1 MARFDALPAD
11 RQAVLQLVLRRGKT
25 YDEIAAMLKIAPET
39 VRERALNALDELAA
53 DDAPELDPQAQDD
66 VSDYLLGQ
74 QAASRRVAT
83 RSELERSQEARDWA
97 RVVAGE
103 LRASGLATDETL
115 PEVPADPAEVGEA
128 FDALHA
134 RRRARAEQQ
143 RSSRLGG
150 VLLLGA
156 LALALAVGI
165 AALLGAFSGG
175 DDGGSANSG
184 TNAATT
190 TTAGTSTTTGTQVEA
205 QINLNPPSGSSSK
218 ALGVF
223 NLVSQDGKRA
233 IAVVGQ
239 GLPESNHYV
248 LWLRNGSKVK
258 FVGFFPP
265 VAGSG
270 RSKGRLQGL
279 QRAPSDLGQYREVLI
294 TREQS
299 DSPKTPTNVVLQ
311 GSLQG

>member
-25 YDEIAAMLKIAPET
+25 YDEIAAMLKIAAET

-53 DDAPELDPQAQDD
+53 DDAPELEPDVQDD
-66 VSDYLLGQ
+66 ISDYLLGQ
-74 QAASRRVAT
+74 QSASRRAAT
-83 RSELERSQEARDWA
+83 RSELERSQPARDWA
-97 RVVAGE
+97 RVVSGE
-103 LRASGLATDETL
+103 LRASGLATDESL
-115 PEVPADPAEVGEA
+115 PEVPADPAEEAEA

-134 RRRARAEQQ
+134 RRRARVEQQ
-143 RSSRLGG
+143 RSSKLGG

-165 AALLGAFSGG
+165 AALLGAFDG
-175 DDGGSANSG
+175 DDDAGKT
-184 TNAATT
+184 TNAAA
-190 TTAGTSTTTGTQVEA
+190 TTATTSTTTGARAVAQV
-205 QINLNPPSGSSSK
+205 NLNPPSGSSSK

-223 NLVSQDGKRA
+223 NVVEQDGKRA

-239 GLPESNHYV
+239 DLPESNHYV

-258 FVGFFPP
+258 FMGFFPK

-270 RSKGRLQGL
+270 SAKGRLQGL
-279 QRAPSDLGQYREVLI
+279 KLAPSDLGDYREVLI

-299 DSPKTPTNVVLQ
+299 DSPKTPTNVVLR
-311 GSLQG
+311 GTLQEG